1 LFNVDFDTQI
11 VSVDM
16 FVCIGHV
23 LYGDEY
29 TKYDRWQPVSTAARQ
44 QRQEDSG
51 SEGRKQS
58 FEGKLR
64 KLEIEKTALMAE
76 RICLACTWKRSWFG
90 FLNWRVA

>member
-44 QRQEDSG
+44 QRDKRIAYLKEENRASQEES
-51 SEGRKQS
+51 
-58 FEGKLR
+58 
-64 KLEIEKTALMAE
+64 AE
-76 RICLACTWKRSWFG
+76 AGNRENCAHG
-90 FLNWRVA
+90 